1 MRILKEIF
9 GKTGVL
15 STVLSMVV
23 CLVFFGMMIMTVLD
37 VILRY
42 LFNSPMLGAFEITEF
57 MMVVIVFFSLA
68 YTQSQKGHVTVD
80 FFVTRLSE
88 QKRRVINLI
97 SHSIYFL
104 LLLMITWKSVARAI
118 EILETKEVSGTL
130 SIPVFPFYLIVALG
144 CAAMC
149 MELLRDISKIMRQIR
164 S

>member
-42 LFNSPMLGAFEITEF
+42 LFNSPLLGAFEITEF

-104 LLLMITWKSVARAI
+104 LILTITWKSVARAI

-149 MELLRDISKIMRQIR
+149 IELLRDISKIMRQIR

>member
-1 MRILKEIF
+1 
-9 GKTGVL
+9 
-15 STVLSMVV
+15 MVV

-42 LFNSPMLGAFEITEF
+42 LFNSPLLGAFEITEF

-149 MELLRDISKIMRQIR
+149 IELLRDISKIMRQIQ